1 MPTDNPFAP
10 LKTALK
16 FLAFPAEVIL
26 VDHFLRHNHRWSQS
40 WSLKNK
46 RISEIKLDECFTGNA
61 RPLCLYAYDAG
72 TLNDDYLKYVKR
84 CIRSSIKEQAIQPH
98 DVSSDNKFKECVERA
113 NRVFIINFI
122 ANTPV
127 NKCFAEVDK
136 NVDTFL
142 KENCDDRK
150 SAQYKAYIY
159 HRTHTDKFTIN
170 ASEYYKDTTSRV

>member
-10 LKTALK
+10 IKTALK

-40 WSLKNK
+40 WSLKDK

-72 TLNDDYLKYVKR
+72 TLQADYYEYVDR
-84 CIRSSIKEQAIQPH
+84 CIESGISQQGIQPH
-98 DVSSDNKFKECVERA
+98 DVSSDDKFKECVERA

-122 ANTPV
+122 ANTPL

-142 KENCDDRK
+142 KENCVDRK
-150 SAQYKAYIY
+150 IAQYKAYIY
-159 HRTHTDKFTIN
+159 HSKNRTKFTIN

>member
-40 WSLKNK
+40 WSLKDK

-84 CIRSSIKEQAIQPH
+84 CIRSSIKEQAISPH
-98 DVSSDNKFKECVERA
+98 DVSGDSEFEECVKLA
-113 NRVFIINFI
+113 NRAFIINFI

-127 NKCFAEVDK
+127 NKSFAEVDK
-136 NVDTFL
+136 KVDIFL
-142 KENCDDRK
+142 KENCVDRK

-159 HRTHTDKFTIN
+159 HPDNRTKFIIN
-170 ASEYYKDTTSRV
+170 ASEYYKMH